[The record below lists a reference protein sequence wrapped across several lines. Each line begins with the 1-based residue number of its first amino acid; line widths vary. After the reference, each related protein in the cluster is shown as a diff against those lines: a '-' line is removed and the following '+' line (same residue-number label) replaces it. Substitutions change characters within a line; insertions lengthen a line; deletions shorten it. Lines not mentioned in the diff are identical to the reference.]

1 LGSTRSDAV
10 DAWVIAA
17 TSEDLDEAIR
27 ARRFREDLY
36 HRLAVL
42 TLRLPP
48 LRERGD
54 DAVLLSEHFLARACD
69 DYGLARKTLTREA
82 HAALSAHAWPGN
94 VRELAN
100 VIEHA
105 TILCD
110 DGPITA
116 AHLPS
121 HFNRR
126 QLTGAAASHSPRPIS
141 LRDLEMQAIYQA
153 LERNGG
159 SKPKAADELGISLKT
174 LYNKLNQASDL
185 EKSA

>member
-1 LGSTRSDAV
+1 MFAAPFPVTSAPGARPQESAGRLINAYAV
-10 DAWVIAA
+10 KTEQGARGPLKW
-17 TSEDLDEAIR
+17 LR
-27 ARRFREDLY
+27 A
-36 HRLAVL
+36 
-42 TLRLPP
+42 P
-48 LRERGD
+48 
-54 DAVLLSEHFLARACD
+54 
-69 DYGLARKTLTREA
+69 GL
-82 HAALSAHAWPGN
+82 
-94 VRELAN
+94 RELAN

-110 DGPITA
+110 EGTITA

-126 QLTGAAASHSPRPIS
+126 QLTGAAATNNPGPVS

>member
-1 LGSTRSDAV
+1 V
-10 DAWVIAA
+10 DVRVVCA
-17 TSEDLDEAIR
+17 TLRDLPEMVSSGD
-27 ARRFREDLY
+27 FREDLMY
-36 HRLAVL
+36 RIN
-42 TLRLPP
+42 TFEIFLPP
-48 LRERGD
+48 LRDRVEDIPELAEHLLGRFRGKARATNRHLAD
-54 DAVLLSEHFLARACD
+54 DAIA
-69 DYGLARKTLTREA
+69 TLKS
-82 HAALSAHAWPGN
+82 HVWPGN

-126 QLTGAAASHSPRPIS
+126 QLTGAAANHAGPIS
-141 LRDLEMQAIYQA
+141 LRDLEMHAIYQA

-174 LYNKLNQASDL
+174 LYNKLNQASEL